1 MRRLAAIQALA
12 CGLVWGQAGPYERQ
26 KVDPEAAR
34 RGRAIY
40 TQNCI
45 NCHGALAKGTDN
57 GPDLIRSS
65 LVLRDRLGNELG
77 PALKKLPGHNTNL
90 TSAQVTDM
98 THFLKELVEASAKN
112 RNPTQSPNVLTGN
125 ADAGKAFFQG
135 AGGCAKCHSVTGDL
149 AGIGKRFEDAVDLQ
163 QRFLFPRRTKALE
176 AKVTPADGQTVTGQL
191 LRIDDFNIVL
201 KDSQGQFHDW
211 KRVPSL
217 KVDIDDPLTAH
228 QTLLDV
234 YSDKDIHNIVRYL
247 ESIK

>member
-135 AGGCAKCHSVTGDL
+135 AGGCAK
-149 AGIGKRFEDAVDLQ
+149 
-163 QRFLFPRRTKALE
+163 
-176 AKVTPADGQTVTGQL
+176 
-191 LRIDDFNIVL
+191 
-201 KDSQGQFHDW
+201 
-211 KRVPSL
+211 
-217 KVDIDDPLTAH
+217 
-228 QTLLDV
+228 
-234 YSDKDIHNIVRYL
+234 
-247 ESIK
+247 